1 MLESFPR
8 LPLDHAIACETV
20 LLRQQHGLKVPDR
33 IILATARCAQLSL
46 ATRNSR
52 DFPLTL
58 TGVLHPYQL

>member
-1 MLESFPR
+1 M
-8 LPLDHAIACETV
+8 
-20 LLRQQHGLKVPDR
+20 RQQHGLKMPNA

-46 ATRNSR
+46 ATRNTR